1 MAAAVRY
8 LLDHPDDADRMAA
21 GARAWLG
28 ERFSGA
34 ALGDA
39 LVAAYEPSRSIPVPR
54 TDQET
59 PCT

>member
-1 MAAAVRY
+1 VRY

-21 GARAWLG
+21 GAHAWMG

-39 LVAAYEPSRSIPVPR
+39 LVAAYSPTRPRLLPR

-59 PCT
+59 PCA